1 MIQELF
7 FIPTFFFNYT
17 LRKKQKNL
25 NTKKILSNPFKTRNK
40 KEIINC
46 LPPRLRTYHIK
57 RWNMFTKA
65 APQCYL
71 WELTV
76 NKCFLN

>member
-1 MIQELF
+1 MIQELLC
-7 FIPTFFFNYT
+7 IPIFFFNYI
-17 LRKKQKNL
+17 LRKKKCQH
-25 NTKKILSNPFKTRNK
+25 KKFSSNPVKTRNK

-57 RWNMFTKA
+57 RWNTFTKA
-65 APQCYL
+65 AQQYYL

-76 NKCFLN
+76 NKSFLN